1 MIVVVSGLKHGGVE
15 MTIIIIIINNNNNN
29 SMILEVKQNPVQAS
43 LWNTNLNHQNRPNK
57 IISTY
62 EQEGVKLLIATV

>member
-1 MIVVVSGLKHGGVE
+1 MIVMVSGLKHGGVE
-15 MTIIIIIINNNNNN
+15 MTIITIINNNNNN

-62 EQEGVKLLIATV
+62 EQEGVKLLIAIV

>member
-1 MIVVVSGLKHGGVE
+1 MIVMVSGLKHGGVE
-15 MTIIIIIINNNNNN
+15 MTIIIIINNNNNN

>member
-1 MIVVVSGLKHGGVE
+1 MIVMVSGLKHGGVE
-15 MTIIIIIINNNNNN
+15 MTIITINNNNNNN

-62 EQEGVKLLIATV
+62 EQEGVKLLIAIV

>member
-1 MIVVVSGLKHGGVE
+1 MIVMVSGLKHGGVE
-15 MTIIIIIINNNNNN
+15 MTIIIINNNNNN
-29 SMILEVKQNPVQAS
+29 SSMILEVKQNPVQAS

-62 EQEGVKLLIATV
+62 EQEGVKLLIAIV

>member
-1 MIVVVSGLKHGGVE
+1 MIVMVSGLKHGGVE
-15 MTIIIIIINNNNNN
+15 MTIIIINNNNNNN

-62 EQEGVKLLIATV
+62 EQEGVKLLIAIV

>member
-1 MIVVVSGLKHGGVE
+1 MVSGLKHQGLK
-15 MTIIIIIINNNNNN
+15 MRIIIVI
-29 SMILEVKQNPVQAS
+29 MFLKMKQNPVQAS
-43 LWNTNLNHQNRPNK
+43 MWNTKLNHQSQQNK

>member
-1 MIVVVSGLKHGGVE
+1 
-15 MTIIIIIINNNNNN
+15 
-29 SMILEVKQNPVQAS
+29 MILEVKQNPVQAS

-62 EQEGVKLLIATV
+62 EQEGVKLLIAIV